1 MWTRILVLLWIR
13 KGHGESLFIL
23 PELPLAS
30 QRVVDWEV
38 WTNSAF
44 NIPRAILCLSLRG
57 VATVR

>member
-1 MWTRILVLLWIR
+1 VLLWIR